1 MSGPGMRGIV
11 PVHVASHGPYA
22 LRMPDAAISG
32 WPDQSRRPAARL
44 LGWVAGIGGVTTAIA
59 LAGVAEDPTVLAA
72 ALSGAAILVASFVGG
87 TLAGIGSA
95 ALAGALAWS
104 WLDDEHAADG
114 FELFLAGAGVL
125 LALGVGAALQLR
137 YFARMRS
144 EWLDRLHQLTEEL
157 DAARDSDDLLAVV
170 EGAAQRATGAR
181 AVAAYPIT
189 SSEAPEPAAANRRMV
204 TSRTSP
210 PLVLELDL
218 PSRAPDALA
227 SDEAT
232 FLQAVAD
239 QCAQALERAELERA
253 EQRASAAFALLAR
266 ASSSLSASLAVDDV
280 LATVESL
287 VIPALADECQVRIR
301 PRISQP
307 GGRHG
312 VHDGAAPLD
321 GGSTIALRAHGV
333 LIAELD
339 LRRRD
344 RPLAPDELEAAALLA
359 EPVARA
365 LDHALLYAEQVQTSS
380 RLEHS
385 LLPPA
390 VLPVEHLDVATR
402 YLAAA
407 EGHAAGGDFYDVL
420 RVPGGD
426 AVLLVG
432 DVQGKGIDAATLTS
446 AARHTLRAAALD
458 GATPAAMLC
467 RLNEAL
473 LYGAA
478 ERAHAEPHEVSVRF
492 VTVSVVMLHPTATG
506 FRATVAS
513 GGHPPPLLIPAR
525 GAPQQIVVDGVVLGV
540 FGDAHF
546 AEETVELSLADVVVL
561 YSDGVTEQR
570 AQPDLFDEAQLGRL
584 VRNMHTAR
592 QVHADS
598 AAQLILDTV
607 VGLNPREVRDD
618 IALVIARVTGP
629 R

>member
-1 MSGPGMRGIV
+1 MRGIV
-11 PVHVASHGPYA
+11 PPHVRSLDPYA

-32 WPDQSRRPAARL
+32 WPDQSRRLGERL
-44 LGWVAGIGGVTTAIA
+44 LGWAAGLGGVVAAIA
-59 LAGVAEDPTVLAA
+59 ASRAADDPTVLAA
-72 ALSGAAILVASFVGG
+72 ALSGVAILVASFVGG
-87 TLAGIGSA
+87 TLAGMGSA
-95 ALAGALAWS
+95 ALAGLLAWR
-104 WLDDEHAADG
+104 WLDAEDAADG
-114 FELFLAGAGVL
+114 FELLLAGAGTLV
-125 LALGVGAALQLR
+125 ALGVGAALQLR
-137 YFARMRS
+137 FFARMRS
-144 EWLDRLHQLTEEL
+144 EWLDRLNQLTEEL
-157 DAARDSDDLLAVV
+157 DAARASGDLVALV
-170 EGAAQRATGAR
+170 EDAARRATGAQ
-181 AVAAYPIT
+181 AVTVRPSAASPPPGPSPGMHRT
-189 SSEAPEPAAANRRMV
+189 V

-210 PLVLELDL
+210 PLVLELEG
-218 PSRAPDALA
+218 PATAPDALA
-227 SDEAT
+227 ADQAT

-253 EQRASAAFALLAR
+253 EQQATAAFALLAR
-266 ASSSLSASLAVDDV
+266 ASSSLSASLDVDHV

-287 VIPALADECQVRIR
+287 VVPDLADECQVRIR

-312 VHDGAAPLD
+312 AHDGAAPLE
-321 GGSTIALRAHGV
+321 GGSTIPLRAHGA

-344 RPLAPDELEAAALLA
+344 RRLAPEELDAAALLA
-359 EPVARA
+359 EPVGRA

-420 RVPGGD
+420 RVPDGV
-426 AVLLVG
+426 VLVVG

-446 AARHTLRAAALD
+446 AARHTLRATALD
-458 GATPAAMLC
+458 GATPAVMLG

-478 ERAHAEPHEVSVRF
+478 ERAHAEPTEISVRF
-492 VTVSVVMLHPTATG
+492 VTACVVMLHPTPTG
-506 FRATVAS
+506 FRAVIAS

-525 GAPQQIVVDGVVLGV
+525 GTPQQIVVEGVVLGV
-540 FGDAHF
+540 FADAHF
-546 AEETVELSLADVVVL
+546 AEEAVDLSLADVVVV

-570 AQPDLFDEAQLGRL
+570 ARPDLFDEAQLGRL
-584 VRNMHTAR
+584 VRNMRTAR
-592 QVHADS
+592 QVDADA

-618 IALVIARVTGP
+618 IALVVARVTGP

>member
-1 MSGPGMRGIV
+1 MRGIV
-11 PVHVASHGPYA
+11 PVHVPSQGPYA
-22 LRMPDAAISG
+22 SPMPDATMSG
-32 WPDQSRRPAARL
+32 WPDQSRRPAQRL
-44 LGWVAGIGGVTTAIA
+44 LGWAAGIGGAMGAIA
-59 LAGVAEDPTVLAA
+59 LSRAADDPTVLAA
-72 ALSGAAILVASFVGG
+72 ALTGAAVLVASFVGG
-87 TLAGIGSA
+87 SLAGIGSA
-95 ALAGALAWS
+95 ALAGVLAWW
-104 WLDDEHAADG
+104 WLDAEPAADG
-114 FELFLAGAGVL
+114 FELFLAGAGIL

-157 DAARDSDDLLAVV
+157 DAARDSDDLLALV
-170 EGAAQRATGAR
+170 EDAAQRATGAIS
-181 AVAAYPIT
+181 VAARSGT
-189 SSEAPEPAAANRRMV
+189 SAVPLDPPAAADRLTV

-210 PLVLELDL
+210 PLVLELEL
-218 PSRAPDALA
+218 PALPPDALRA
-227 SDEAT
+227 DQAT
-232 FLQAVAD
+232 FLQAVVD
-239 QCAQALERAELERA
+239 QCAQALERADLERA

-266 ASSSLSASLAVDDV
+266 ASSSLSASLEVGDV

-287 VIPALADECQVRIR
+287 VVPDLADECQVRIR

-312 VHDGAAPLD
+312 VHDGAAPLE
-321 GGSTIALRAHGV
+321 GGSTVPLRAHGV

-339 LRRRD
+339 LRRLGR
-344 RPLAPDELEAAALLA
+344 RLAPDELEAATLLA
-359 EPVARA
+359 EPVGRA

-420 RVPGGD
+420 RVPGG
-426 AVLLVG
+426 AVVLVVG

-458 GATPAAMLC
+458 GAAPAVMLS
-467 RLNEAL
+467 RVNEAL
-473 LYGAA
+473 LYGSA
-478 ERAHAEPHEVSVRF
+478 ERAHAAPTEVSVRF
-492 VTVSVVMLHPTATG
+492 VTASVVMLHPTATG
-506 FRATVAS
+506 FRAVVAS

-540 FGDAHF
+540 FADAHF
-546 AEETVELSLADVVVL
+546 AEESVELSLADVIVL

-584 VRNMHTAR
+584 VRNMRTAR
-592 QVHADS
+592 QVDADG

-618 IALVIARVTGP
+618 IAMVIARVTGP